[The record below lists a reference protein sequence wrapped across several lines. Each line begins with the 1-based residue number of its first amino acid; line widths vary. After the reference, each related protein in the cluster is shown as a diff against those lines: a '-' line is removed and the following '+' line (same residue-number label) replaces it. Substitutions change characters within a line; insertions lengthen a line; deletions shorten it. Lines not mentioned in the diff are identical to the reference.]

1 MDPDEKAF
9 GFNATDTNF
18 EEGSDSYG
26 TALVNLSYPILSYPQ
41 EDGLGEA

>member
-18 EEGSDSYG
+18 EEGSDS
-26 TALVNLSYPILSYPQ
+26 Q